1 VVDMSPNGE
10 GIAKIK
16 GFPVFIANAKA
27 NEHLKIKITKIISG
41 CADAEII
48 S

>member
-1 VVDMSPNGE
+1 MSPNGE

-16 GFPVFIANAKA
+16 GFPIFIGNAKA
-27 NEHLKIKITKIISG
+27 DEHLKVRITKIISG

-48 S
+48 RQ

>member
-1 VVDMSPNGE
+1 MSPNGE

-16 GFPVFIANAKA
+16 GFPVFISRAKA

-41 CADAEII
+41 CADAEIVP
-48 S
+48 

>member
-1 VVDMSPNGE
+1 MSPNGE

-16 GFPVFIANAKA
+16 GFPVFIGNAKL
-27 NEHLKIKITKIISG
+27 NTHVKVKITKIISG

-48 S
+48 PSS